1 MTINYQLERNKI
13 IFINCKFRR
22 VSCRY
27 NIIKHLLLNATI
39 FIIDIKSIIAYFW
52 THKNKKGKRKK
63 RKYKKNKK
71 ILEEN
76 KKGYISYQN
85 TQKIIEDW
93 QKKIKYTRLKKN

>member
-1 MTINYQLERNKI
+1 VTINYQLERNKI

-63 RKYKKNKK
+63 EKEK
-71 ILEEN
+71 I
-76 KKGYISYQN
+76 
-85 TQKIIEDW
+85 
-93 QKKIKYTRLKKN
+93 QKKIKKYWKNIKKDILVIKTPRKLSKTGKKRSNIQD

>member
-1 MTINYQLERNKI
+1 LPIFGPTKI
-13 IFINCKFRR
+13 K
-22 VSCRY
+22 
-27 NIIKHLLLNATI
+27 KE
-39 FIIDIKSIIAYFW
+39 
-52 THKNKKGKRKK
+52 KGKRENT
-63 RKYKKNKK
+63 KKNKK